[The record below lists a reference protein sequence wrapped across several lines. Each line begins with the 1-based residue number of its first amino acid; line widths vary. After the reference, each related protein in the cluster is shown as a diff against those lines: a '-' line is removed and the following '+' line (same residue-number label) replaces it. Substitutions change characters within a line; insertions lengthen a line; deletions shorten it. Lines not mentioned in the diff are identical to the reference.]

1 MLENNSTT
9 QDVSSILNSVGALSE
24 LLWLFYSNLLKQG
37 FSRKDAFNLTHDYMI
52 ATFTGG
58 GFNT

>member
-1 MLENNSTT
+1 MENNNAA
-9 QDVSSILNSVGALSE
+9 QDVSGILNSVGALSE

-37 FSRKDAFNLTHDYMI
+37 FSRNDAFKLTHDYMI

-58 GFNT
+58 DMNT